1 METRSTRRT
10 FLLGS
15 AATLGSFGLLKH
27 ASSVTLAPGAAVP
40 VVDSLSI
47 KVLMDSSHDIFLR
60 ADAPKAVKI
69 RRAPPAADFRK
80 TLHNVWGLSLALE
93 SKAGADTRRIML
105 DFGYTP
111 DTLLNNIELLNV
123 DPAKFDALVVSH
135 GHFDHFGGLV
145 GFLDKYRA
153 AMKPDMMLYV
163 GGEDN
168 FCARLRRT
176 PTPGHFA
183 EWGTLDRREIS
194 ARRLNLVLCEKPTV
208 ISDHAFTT
216 GAIRRAGIE
225 KVLPNTMV
233 QRGMKDGVGCNVSLD
248 HFTEAEKAGKPVA
261 DEHIH
266 EHATCFNIKDRGL
279 VVLNSCGHAGI
290 LNSIRQAMEVSGVN
304 KLHALVGGFHLAPAP
319 EDYLKQVVA
328 QLKALNP
335 DVVIPMHCSG
345 TNFVQEVQRQMPD
358 RLALST
364 TGSEFTLGA

>member
-1 METRSTRRT
+1 METRSTRRS

-15 AATLGSFGLLKH
+15 AAAVGSLGLLKH
-27 ASSVTLAPGAAVP
+27 ASGVTLAPGASVP
-40 VVDSLSI
+40 TVDSLSI
-47 KVLMDSSHDIFLR
+47 KVVMDSSHDIFVR
-60 ADAPKAVKI
+60 GQAPKAVRV
-69 RRAPPAADFRK
+69 RRAPPADDFRR
-80 TLHNVWGLSLALE
+80 TLHNVWGLALALE
-93 SKAGADTRRIML
+93 SKAGADTRRVML
-105 DFGYTP
+105 DFGYTA
-111 DTLLNNIELLNV
+111 DTLLNNIDLLKV
-123 DPAKFDALVVSH
+123 DPARFDALIVSH

-145 GFLDKYRA
+145 GFLEKYRGS
-153 AMKPDMMLYV
+153 MKPDMTLYV

-168 FCARLRRT
+168 FCVRLRRT

-194 ARRLNLVLCEKPTV
+194 ARQLNLVLCEKPTV
-208 ISDHAFTT
+208 IADHAFTT

-233 QRGMKDGVGCNVSLD
+233 QRGMKDGVGCNVGLE
-248 HFTEAEKAGKPVA
+248 HFTEAEKSGKPA
-261 DEHIH
+261 PDEHIH
-266 EHATCFNIKDRGL
+266 EHATCYNLKDRGL

-328 QLKALNP
+328 QLRDLNP

-345 TNFVQEVQRQMPD
+345 TNFIQEVQRQMPD